1 MKKYILLTLAMIFAL
16 GGTETFAQS
25 NKVGYINPQQV
36 LQALPETAAVER
48 KLQEFVQLKQ
58 SEFTTQEEAFLAKV
72 RQLQEQVQA
81 QLISEQELARQRTA
95 LEQEQEELYALLDS
109 HQLELRRRQQ
119 ELLQPILESIDD
131 AIEKV
136 AQELQLDY
144 VLNQGTTQG
153 DSILLFVSTSG
164 QQSLNI
170 TDRVIQKLK

>member
-1 MKKYILLTLAMIFAL
+1 MKKYILFTLALVFVL
-16 GGTETFAQS
+16 TWSETFAQS

-48 KLQEFVQLKQ
+48 KLQEYVQLKQ
-58 SEFTTQEEAFLAKV
+58 AEFSTQEEAFLSKV
-72 RQLQEQVQA
+72 RRLQEQIQA

-109 HQLELRRRQQ
+109 QQIELRRRQQ

-131 AIEKV
+131 AIDKV

-144 VLNQGTTQG
+144 VLNEATNQGE
-153 DSILLFVSTSG
+153 SILLFVSTSG
-164 QQSLNI
+164 RQSLNI